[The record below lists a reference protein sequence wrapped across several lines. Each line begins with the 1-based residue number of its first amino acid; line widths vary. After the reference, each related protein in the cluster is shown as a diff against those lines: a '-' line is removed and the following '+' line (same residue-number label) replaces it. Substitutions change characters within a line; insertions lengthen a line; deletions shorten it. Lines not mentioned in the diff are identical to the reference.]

1 MLVEILV
8 LAVIAIGLIRR
19 RGEHWEFSRQRVAH
33 AVDRISDAGGTA
45 VGRARRSLPELFA
58 VCFADV
64 RNLLEDVAGVLQPR
78 ARRRIEDGARGLLAR
93 KRRRKTRRARQLD
106 ALPAGAA
113 IPAALPAERETVSG
127 RAQRAYQNLQRRYL
141 EGAISLDQYVD
152 EAGRLRSD
160 DPAAS

>member
-8 LAVIAIGLIRR
+8 LAVIAIGLVRR
-19 RGEHWEFSRQRVAH
+19 RGEPWEFSRRRVAH

-45 VGRARRSLPELFA
+45 VGRARRTLPELLA
-58 VCFADV
+58 VCSADV
-64 RNLLEDVAGVLQPR
+64 RSLLGDVAGVLQPR

-93 KRRRKTRRARQLD
+93 RRRRKARRAPRFD
-106 ALPAGAA
+106 ALPAGVA
-113 IPAALPAERETVSG
+113 IPTDVPAERETVGG

-160 DPAAS
+160 DPPG